1 MVEETIRKNK
11 SLKQTNKSTSI
22 GRSGIT
28 SLNNKQG
35 RRITNQEQLLNR
47 IKEFY
52 EQLYSCN
59 RPIENIVLK
68 EDEEEIPDIT
78 PEEVRKAIQQMKSI
92 KAPGMD
98 GLEIK
103 NLILYKFSPSFVKFF
118 YSFLTNRSQYV
129 HLQ

>member
-11 SLKQTNKSTSI
+11 SLKQTNKNTSI

-28 SLNNKQG
+28 SLNDEQG
-35 RRITNQEQLLNR
+35 RQITNQEQLLNR

-52 EQLYSCN
+52 EQLYSSN

-68 EDEEEIPDIT
+68 EDEEEIPDVT
-78 PEEVRKAIQQMKSI
+78 PEEVRKAIQEMKSN

-98 GLEIK
+98 GLEIDVIQNGGSALHK
-103 NLILYKFSPSFVKFF
+103 ELAKLYT
-118 YSFLTNRSQYV
+118 YCIQ
-129 HLQ
+129 